1 MRTTRD
7 VGDRQ
12 LRRARLKAAR
22 SRQIGSINR
31 TAILGGQ
38 WDMGAVVRAHMTD
51 GNARP
56 GDTREQE

>member
-1 MRTTRD
+1 MKSTRA

-31 TAILGGQ
+31 VAILGGE
-38 WDMGAVVRAHMTD
+38 WDMGAVVRAHMKD
-51 GNARP
+51 GTARP